1 MIEVITA
8 TALLA
13 VTVSGF
19 LMMSGANAALLA
31 KEHRMGRMNY
41 ELSSMSG
48 AGAGE
53 ATGNTLVVEFYM
65 ENESGDGDYTAVE
78 SFDEFRVSTAPEDI
92 VHILHVSLHFLHIV
106 FHILHIRIY
115 RL

>member
-41 ELSSMSG
+41 ERERQQAIPWWWSFTWKMNQ
-48 AGAGE
+48 
-53 ATGNTLVVEFYM
+53 ATETIQ
-65 ENESGDGDYTAVE
+65 
-78 SFDEFRVSTAPEDI
+78 R
-92 VHILHVSLHFLHIV
+92 
-106 FHILHIRIY
+106 
-115 RL
+115 

>member
-48 AGAGE
+48 AGAGFTWKMNQ
-53 ATGNTLVVEFYM
+53 ATETIQ
-65 ENESGDGDYTAVE
+65 
-78 SFDEFRVSTAPEDI
+78 R
-92 VHILHVSLHFLHIV
+92 
-106 FHILHIRIY
+106 
-115 RL
+115 

>member
-19 LMMSGANAALLA
+19 LMMSGANAALRA

-65 ENESGDGDYTAVE
+65 ENESGD
-78 SFDEFRVSTAPEDI
+78 
-92 VHILHVSLHFLHIV
+92 
-106 FHILHIRIY
+106 
-115 RL
+115 

>member
-1 MIEVITA
+1 MKRQNRAKGQEGFSMIEVITA

-53 ATGNTLVVEFYM
+53 ATGNKYPGGGV
-65 ENESGDGDYTAVE
+65 
-78 SFDEFRVSTAPEDI
+78 
-92 VHILHVSLHFLHIV
+92 LHGK
-106 FHILHIRIY
+106 
-115 RL
+115 

>member
-48 AGAGE
+48 AGATE
-53 ATGNTLVVEFYM
+53 TIQ
-65 ENESGDGDYTAVE
+65 
-78 SFDEFRVSTAPEDI
+78 R
-92 VHILHVSLHFLHIV
+92 
-106 FHILHIRIY
+106 
-115 RL
+115 

>member
-48 AGAGE
+48 AGAG
-53 ATGNTLVVEFYM
+53 GNRQYPG
-65 ENESGDGDYTAVE
+65 SGV
-78 SFDEFRVSTAPEDI
+78 
-92 VHILHVSLHFLHIV
+92 LHGK
-106 FHILHIRIY
+106 
-115 RL
+115 